1 MAISVRHHSSACE
14 LMLCG
19 QVLTPEG
26 KVAEPEGRGDLVG
39 GWLWWSGAALV
50 KPLLALHSSLSV
62 VLSEIF
68 VVLKTRH
75 RWPRRFTECLL
86 HLKCWPLCEGSR
98 RKLWSFPLRK
108 QKSSSHA
115 HGFPF
120 HLFHTPP
127 LAHTHRST
135 TVIQGDKVDIV
146 PHTVVLY
153 TELLGTI
160 KIKFLPLTSLDTKA
174 RKRVLKSS
182 AFKTVF
188 TEQEMDNKG
197 RRLFTSKML
206 FSCSHFTAFVKTN
219 ASNFFTRDVQTHLT
233 TAHFGATAH

>member
-1 MAISVRHHSSACE
+1 M
-14 LMLCG
+14 
-19 QVLTPEG
+19 
-26 KVAEPEGRGDLVG
+26 
-39 GWLWWSGAALV
+39 
-50 KPLLALHSSLSV
+50 
-62 VLSEIF
+62 
-68 VVLKTRH
+68 
-75 RWPRRFTECLL
+75 
-86 HLKCWPLCEGSR
+86 
-98 RKLWSFPLRK
+98 
-108 QKSSSHA
+108 
-115 HGFPF
+115 
-120 HLFHTPP
+120 
-127 LAHTHRST
+127 
-135 TVIQGDKVDIV
+135 IQGDKVDIV

-188 TEQEMDNKG
+188 TEQELDNKG

-206 FSCSHFTAFVKTN
+206 FSCSHFTAF